1 MQDGELKFSK
11 EIGKIIKS
19 LRQKSSKKYVLICDE
34 NGIADSTLDAV
45 EKGLRSPKL
54 YTVSRIIKALGLS
67 YKEFG
72 EILDSKLPCDLFK
85 NSH

>member
-1 MQDGELKFSK
+1 MQDNEIRFSK
-11 EIGKIIKS
+11 EIGKIIKN

-45 EKGLRSPKL
+45 EKGIRSPKI
-54 YTVSRIIKALGLS
+54 YTVLRIIKALGLS

-72 EILDSKLPCDLFK
+72 EILDNKLSSDLFTHK
-85 NSH
+85 